1 MWDQVRVDCGREF
14 SLMLYVQESLSFYR
28 NNTQR
33 APYLQTTSTRVN
45 SSLGAGGGGGGGGGG
60 LFVSFESSP
69 SLPLLLYHA
78 ERHWVEVN
86 SRVNFPLK
94 RALTNM
100 QHHDLIDMD
109 CPVTKY
115 CVSVMT
121 GKLAQVGIQTH
132 ISSWNHHRIPGMSY
146 SLNVPKNV
154 TC

>member
-1 MWDQVRVDCGREF
+1 MFLALIPYYSPYWGTVGLNIDRCITCAGI
-14 SLMLYVQESLSFYR
+14 SFL
-28 NNTQR
+28 
-33 APYLQTTSTRVN
+33 LQNHR
-45 SSLGAGGGGGGGGGG
+45 
-60 LFVSFESSP
+60 
-69 SLPLLLYHA
+69 A

-100 QHHDLIDMD
+100 QHHNLIDMD

-132 ISSWNHHRIPGMSY
+132 ISSWNHHRIPGMCI
-146 SLNVPKNV
+146 
-154 TC
+154 T